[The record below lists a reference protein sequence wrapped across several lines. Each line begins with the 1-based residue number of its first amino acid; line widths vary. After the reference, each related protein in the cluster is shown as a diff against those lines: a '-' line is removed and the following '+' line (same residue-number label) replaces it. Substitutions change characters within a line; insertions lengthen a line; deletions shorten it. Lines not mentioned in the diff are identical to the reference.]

1 MEDVVEVVT
10 AGHVTAVKI
19 VLASVL
25 LALAVYQALLMAV
38 GYGKLRPPFLAPANA
53 SAAHRMVGDAV
64 VVLVVVVG
72 GFCLVAY
79 GIEDSVREGAPG
91 PDGRA
96 TLHVVASF
104 ALIGVLAVKLGV
116 LHRWRRAQRFLPL
129 LGVTVLFLF
138 FVTWLSSAG
147 AFLVGSG

>member
-38 GYGKLRPPFLAPANA
+38 GYGKLRPPFLTPASA

-64 VVLVVVVG
+64 V
-72 GFCLVAY
+72 
-79 GIEDSVREGAPG
+79 
-91 PDGRA
+91 
-96 TLHVVASF
+96 
-104 ALIGVLAVKLGV
+104 ALIGVLAVKLAV
-116 LHRWRRAQRFLPL
+116 LHRWQRARGLSGRAAWIPPPGQQPSTSVRSMVQYVFRRSPL
-129 LGVTVLFLF
+129 G
-138 FVTWLSSAG
+138 G
-147 AFLVGSG
+147 R